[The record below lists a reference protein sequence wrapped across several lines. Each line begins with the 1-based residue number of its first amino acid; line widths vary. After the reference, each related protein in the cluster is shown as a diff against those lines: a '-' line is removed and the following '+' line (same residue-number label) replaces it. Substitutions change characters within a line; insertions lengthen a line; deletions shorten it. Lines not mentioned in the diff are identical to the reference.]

1 MVHAPADFFLEE
13 NWNKTKPENTMDFR
27 RQRRKNQS
35 AWEEKGALYSQPTPI
50 FSSLLWG
57 QLSPRSNRGNN
68 LGMPVKKKRGGGLH
82 KTLSRKIGGAKQ
94 DTKPP
99 TQKWRGEK
107 IIWNVYLRLFTLHK
121 HFLKGTFNSDLCEF
135 KCPLLSRKDQLTS
148 WSFALS
154 PRPTWRVFVPSF
166 RFGFDPTTQWW
177 CLNRHA
183 IRERRKEK
191 SE

>member
-1 MVHAPADFFLEE
+1 
-13 NWNKTKPENTMDFR
+13 MDFR

-99 TQKWRGEK
+99 TQKWSGEK

-135 KCPLLSRKDQLTS
+135 KCPCCHERINWPHDLLHFHRALPDASLFRHFVSVLTPAHNDDVS
-148 WSFALS
+148 IDTRLE
-154 PRPTWRVFVPSF
+154 RE
-166 RFGFDPTTQWW
+166 
-177 CLNRHA
+177 
-183 IRERRKEK
+183 ERRKV
-191 SE
+191 SSSISISH